1 MNIDK
6 IIEKTQQ
13 YNKLRSELITEIEQI
28 VSHAKALIETLYS
41 VAATEDN
48 IKDISE
54 YEMDEELYG
63 LANINVH
70 NDRDLNIYFDI
81 LLDVMYKLNSLE
93 KFLDDKIR

>member
-1 MNIDK
+1 MDIDK

-13 YNKLRSELITEIEQI
+13 YNKLRSELVTEIEQI

-41 VAATEDN
+41 VAATDDN

-54 YEMDEELYG
+54 YEMDEELHG